1 MSMIRRPPARI
12 DHGRS
17 AGDVVIGVFALAAI
31 AALVLGVP
39 FALLT
44 FFGSPIPR
52 SMPSAETLTQRLDI
66 TALMHVLVIIVWLAW
81 VQLTACVLVE
91 AYAGIRGVGLPAR
104 VPLAGGPQALAHRL
118 VVAALLLFTAT
129 TAVMPALTAPRATH
143 VQRLGPPERPEPV
156 QAHHAEPAS
165 LDTQAQPRQDQPD
178 LMEKNAV
185 RKIYR
190 VRPTPGRHHESLWE
204 IAEKCLGDGR
214 RYREIYSLNKG
225 KPQPDGT
232 RLTMASLIRPG
243 WVLDMPADAT
253 HVEII
258 EKGAHDG
265 QREYGVPES
274 RVPGGPQH
282 KGSVSTEKQAVD
294 AARRAGE
301 QEARDDRADREAG
314 RPPIEQAPEVPTAPS
329 TQDTPAQQAPDTP
342 AQQAPD
348 TPAQQAPGAPA
359 QNAPDGHAQQAP
371 DAPTQQ
377 APGAPTEKAPGAPA
391 QQDPGGHAQQ
401 APGDHDA
408 PTHQAPA
415 EPPAHTRPHG
425 ESHTGQ
431 PPEQRQAPEQQ
442 PESGFAFGWP
452 QELALASLL
461 SAGLLAGI
469 GRRRREQLWHRA
481 FGNMI
486 PRADG
491 DAALVEQA
499 LRIGADTEATR
510 LLDLGLRQMSKALA
524 DEGRTLPTVYGV
536 HLGTDSLD
544 LWIAP
549 ADRTP
554 PAPWEEYDNGQV
566 WRLDAAALDD
576 IATADLADVL
586 APYPGLVS
594 IGTNDTGRILVDL
607 EAAHGLIAL
616 HGPDE
621 ARRAVLAAV
630 AVELATNRWSD
641 HMRIT
646 MVGFD
651 EDLALIAPD
660 RIRIVGSLAEA
671 LPELEGRSEEVRQ
684 ALAASGADS
693 VLTGRCR
700 GVFGEAWMPHYLIMA
715 EPPDAEEAER
725 LVALARTGQRM
736 AAGYI
741 VAGDTPGATW
751 TWDVAADGRLRAGV
765 LGFDVDAQLV
775 PERHYRAVVELF
787 RTAGRLDGVPYVTPE
802 EEPLVP
808 TASGEAHPAVD
819 IRLLGPIEVDAP
831 EPVDESR
838 RALCTEV
845 LVYLATHPEGVHPTV
860 LGGAV
865 WPRGVSAGVRD
876 ATVARVADWLGRD
889 SRGRPNLYYDE
900 RGRIRLGSEV
910 RVDWEVFRWLVWR
923 SAAEPASETAYM
935 TYAVELVRGGLLE
948 GRPRGRYGW
957 LASEDFEYDATARIA
972 DVAHRLVLMRL
983 DEGDARGG
991 VAAARA
997 GLRLATG
1004 DEGLW
1009 RDLLRATH
1017 ATGDAALL
1025 RETVGELRERVV
1037 ADPYSDQMQPETEAL
1052 VEELLPLWRGVE
1064 AG

>member
-1 MSMIRRPPARI
+1 MSSIQRPPVRI
-12 DHGRS
+12 DRGRR
-17 AGDVVIGVFALAAI
+17 AGDVFAGVLAMVALAA
-31 AALVLGVP
+31 LLLGVP

-44 FFGSPIPR
+44 FFGSPIPDKL
-52 SMPSAETLTQRLDI
+52 PSTETLTQRLDA

-81 VQLTACVLVE
+81 IQLAACVLVE
-91 AYAGIRGVGLPAR
+91 AYAGIRGVGVPAR

-129 TAVMPALTAPRATH
+129 TAVMPVITGVRSTH
-143 VQRLGPPERPEPV
+143 IQQHVRPPEPRGTTEARPAEPV
-156 QAHHAEPAS
+156 AHG
-165 LDTQAQPRQDQPD
+165 RQESADNPT

-190 VRPTPGRHHESLWE
+190 VRPPAGRHHESLWE

-225 KPQPDGT
+225 KLQPDGT

-253 HVEII
+253 HVEIVDR
-258 EKGAHDG
+258 GAH
-265 QREYGVPES
+265 EPGVPHSETS
-274 RVPGGPQH
+274 GGTH
-282 KGSVSTEKQAVD
+282 HGGGERQAVD
-294 AARRAGE
+294 AARHAAQ
-301 QEARDDRADREAG
+301 QEAHDDRADREAG
-314 RPPIEQAPEVPTAPS
+314 RPPVEEGPAAPS
-329 TQDTPAQQAPDTP
+329 GGGPVHRPPASSPP
-342 AQQAPD
+342 VAQP
-348 TPAQQAPGAPA
+348 PGP
-359 QNAPDGHAQQAP
+359 PP
-371 DAPTQQ
+371 TPTQ
-377 APGAPTEKAPGAPA
+377 
-391 QQDPGGHAQQ
+391 
-401 APGDHDA
+401 
-408 PTHQAPA
+408 
-415 EPPAHTRPHG
+415 R
-425 ESHTGQ
+425 
-431 PPEQRQAPEQQ
+431 PPEHRPAY
-442 PESGFAFGWP
+442 GWP
-452 QELALASLL
+452 EELAIASLL
-461 SAGLLAGI
+461 AAGLLAGL
-469 GRRRREQLWHRA
+469 GRRRREQLWRRA
-481 FGNMI
+481 FGTMI
-486 PRADG
+486 ARPEG
-491 DAALVEQA
+491 DAAMAEHA

-510 LLDLGLRQMSKALA
+510 LLDIGLRQMSRALA
-524 DEGRTLPTVYGV
+524 AEDRTLPTVYGV
-536 HLGTDSLD
+536 HLGADSLD

-549 ADRTP
+549 ADRNP
-554 PAPWEEYDNGQV
+554 PAPWQEYDNGQV
-566 WRLDAAALDD
+566 WRLNAHALDGMP
-576 IATADLADVL
+576 ITDLADVL

-616 HGPDE
+616 GGPGDV
-621 ARRAVLAAV
+621 RRAVLAAV

-646 MVGFD
+646 LVGFG
-651 EDLALIAPD
+651 EELALVAPD
-660 RIRIVGSLAEA
+660 RLRVTRSLSEA

-715 EPPDAEEAER
+715 EPPSPEEAER

-751 TWDVAADGRLRAGV
+751 TWDVTADGRLRAGV
-765 LGFDVDAQLV
+765 LGFDVEAQLV

-787 RTAGRLDGVPYVTPE
+787 RMAGRTEGVPYDVADA
-802 EEPLVP
+802 EPPAVP
-808 TASGEAHPAVD
+808 PGGDTQPSVD
-819 IRLLGPIEVDAP
+819 IRLLGAIEVNAP
-831 EPVDESR
+831 EPVEESR

-865 WPRGVSAGVRD
+865 WPRGVSASVRD

-910 RVDWEVFRWLVWR
+910 RVDWETFRWLVWR
-923 SAAEPASETAYM
+923 SAAEPASEMAYM
-935 TYAVELVRGGLLE
+935 TYALELIRGPLLD
-948 GRPRGRYGW
+948 GRPRGRYSW
-957 LASEDFEYDATARIA
+957 LAAEDFEYEATARVA

-983 DEGDARGG
+983 DESDARGA

-997 GLRLATG
+997 GLRLASA

-1017 ATGDAALL
+1017 ATGDAAQL
-1025 RETVGELRERVV
+1025 RDVVEELRARVA
-1037 ADPYSDQMQPETEAL
+1037 ADPHTDQMQPETEAL
-1052 VEELLPLWRGVE
+1052 VEELVPQWRGVA
-1064 AG
+1064 AGGAS